1 MSPKGDPYDG
11 QVSDADT
18 AGSAGWRP
26 LQAPARRAFTLAG
39 LTGGS
44 PFARLA
50 LTHVL
55 SMAGDT
61 LVTIALAGSLFFS
74 ISPHAAQ
81 GRVAL
86 YLLLTMAPFAVVAP
100 LLGPVLDRSRNGRR
114 TVVVLSLVGR
124 VVVCLLMAGHLHSL
138 LLFPEAFVVLVL
150 SKSYLITKAA
160 LVPATVGD
168 DRELVR
174 ANARLAVLA
183 AVAGFVAAGPGAL
196 VLKLSFLGAPWVLRL
211 AAVVFAVG
219 AFAGVRLARAP
230 VDRAPAPTATEAAE
244 LKSHGILLGATAMA
258 VLRGAV
264 GFLTFL
270 LAFAFRRA
278 HAPSWWFGIAVGASL
293 IGTLIGAVLAPRAR
307 RLVSEERM
315 LTASLIAV
323 ALAAA
328 IGARFGNR
336 DAASALAGVVGF
348 AASSGKLAFDSI
360 VQRDAPDAAQGRA
373 FARFE
378 TRFQLVWVAAALLP
392 VVVPVPTRVGM
403 IMLAVACGGATI
415 FYVLGRRSYSSPSAS
430 SNSRRAR

>member
-1 MSPKGDPYDG
+1 MRFM
-11 QVSDADT
+11 ADT

-26 LQAPARRAFTLAG
+26 LRAPAKRAVSLAG
-39 LTGGS
+39 LTGDS

-55 SMAGDT
+55 AIAGDT

-74 ISPHAAQ
+74 ISPHAAR

-100 LLGPVLDRSRNGRR
+100 LLGPVLDRSRSGRR
-114 TVVVLSLVGR
+114 VVVIACMVGR
-124 VVVCLLMAGHLHSL
+124 TVVCLLMARHLHSL

-150 SKSYLITKAA
+150 SKGYVVTKAA
-160 LVPATVGD
+160 LVPATVAD

-174 ANARLAVLA
+174 ANSRLAVLA
-183 AVAGFVAAGPGAL
+183 VVAGFVAAGPGAL
-196 VLKLSFLGAPWVLRL
+196 VLKLSFLGAAWVLRL
-211 AAVVFAVG
+211 AALVFVAAAV
-219 AFAGVRLARAP
+219 AGVRLARAP
-230 VDRAPAPTATEAAE
+230 VARQPAPTASQAAE
-244 LKSHGILLGATAMA
+244 LKSRGILLGASSMA

-293 IGTLIGAVLAPRAR
+293 AGTLVGALLAPRVR

-315 LTASLIAV
+315 LTAALVFVAV
-323 ALAAA
+323 AAAV
-328 IGARFGNR
+328 GARFGNR
-336 DAASALAGVVGF
+336 AAASALAGVVGL
-348 AASSGKLAFDSI
+348 AAGAGKLAFDSI
-360 VQRDAPDAAQGRA
+360 VQRDAPDAAQGRT

-378 TRFQLVWVAAALLP
+378 TRFQLVWVAAALIP
-392 VVVPVPTRVGM
+392 VVIAVPTRVGM
-403 IMLAVACGGATI
+403 IILAVACTGATI
-415 FYVLGRRSYSSPSAS
+415 FYVT
-430 SNSRRAR
+430 SRRA